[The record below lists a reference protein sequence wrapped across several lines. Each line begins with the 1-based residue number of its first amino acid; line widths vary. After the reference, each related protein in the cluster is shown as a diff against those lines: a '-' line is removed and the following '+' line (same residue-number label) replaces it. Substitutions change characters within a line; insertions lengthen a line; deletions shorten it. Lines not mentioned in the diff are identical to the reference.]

1 MTAAALAPAPMSLRR
16 RSAVIAAGQATV
28 KASQVVIAVVLVRLL
43 SPAEWSSVALL
54 LSVYLAAITLG
65 SLNLQQSLLFFLPR
79 LEPTQHRRLVVRTA
93 GVMAATGSLIAAGI
107 LIIDPWGA
115 AQTAA
120 LTMVAPLIAVAIAIE
135 IPTAAGPTALLSIDR
150 LTGAACW
157 DILATITLVG
167 CVVAPAALGWGLRG
181 IAQGIVVAA
190 CLKAVMFGAVVR
202 RAFPPS
208 SHTLP
213 PGLLRR
219 QLGYALPLGLTIG
232 ASVLNRSVDKWLV
245 AVFDPAN
252 LGIYAVAA
260 QEIPLL
266 AVLPYAGGA
275 AVVTMLVDA
284 FRRGDHGD
292 ARALWLHQ
300 TGAMSSI
307 VVPLSA
313 GLVLLAPE
321 LMNLV
326 FTPEYVTG
334 VLPFQLFTIITIHRV
349 AEYGMVLRAADRTRD
364 LLTSALVLLGSN
376 LVLAGVGAWRWGMV
390 GASLGTLV
398 ANAFAWWFVLTRV
411 ARAFGTGVWQS
422 FAWRPWMSCV
432 AVSAGAC
439 LAASLVARPFHTD
452 ALVSAAVK
460 TATFALL
467 VVIGMRCIRRTT
479 DGVPP
484 ELGEVR
490 SVPAEVGS

>member
-1 MTAAALAPAPMSLRR
+1 
-16 RSAVIAAGQATV
+16 V

-326 FTPEYVTG
+326 FTPE
-334 VLPFQLFTIITIHRV
+334 
-349 AEYGMVLRAADRTRD
+349 
-364 LLTSALVLLGSN
+364 
-376 LVLAGVGAWRWGMV
+376 
-390 GASLGTLV
+390 
-398 ANAFAWWFVLTRV
+398 
-411 ARAFGTGVWQS
+411 
-422 FAWRPWMSCV
+422 
-432 AVSAGAC
+432 
-439 LAASLVARPFHTD
+439 
-452 ALVSAAVK
+452 
-460 TATFALL
+460 
-467 VVIGMRCIRRTT
+467 
-479 DGVPP
+479 
-484 ELGEVR
+484 
-490 SVPAEVGS
+490 

>member
-1 MTAAALAPAPMSLRR
+1 
-16 RSAVIAAGQATV
+16 
-28 KASQVVIAVVLVRLL
+28 
-43 SPAEWSSVALL
+43 
-54 LSVYLAAITLG
+54 
-65 SLNLQQSLLFFLPR
+65 
-79 LEPTQHRRLVVRTA
+79 
-93 GVMAATGSLIAAGI
+93 
-107 LIIDPWGA
+107 
-115 AQTAA
+115 
-120 LTMVAPLIAVAIAIE
+120 MVAPLIAVAIAIE

-398 ANAFAWWFVLTRV
+398 ANACAHTFLQLFLSQTTQPPPWW
-411 ARAFGTGVWQS
+411 
-422 FAWRPWMSCV
+422 
-432 AVSAGAC
+432 
-439 LAASLVARPFHTD
+439 
-452 ALVSAAVK
+452 
-460 TATFALL
+460 
-467 VVIGMRCIRRTT
+467 
-479 DGVPP
+479 
-484 ELGEVR
+484 
-490 SVPAEVGS
+490 